1 MSEAPSRRKNQPAP
15 RVRRTERWWFAVHVL
30 LFVSGALALI
40 YEVLWLRRFA
50 VIFGATTPAAAATL
64 SAVFLG
70 FAVGSAVIGARA
82 ADFKRPLFAY
92 GLIEIGA
99 GLGALL
105 VEPLLR
111 AYDGLYPALY
121 RELAGSPAGF
131 AVVKTLL
138 AMVALFIPTFFMG
151 GTVPVLGHALAA
163 SRGGRLGI
171 TAGGLYA
178 ANTLGAALG
187 ALSVPFF
194 WLPKCGAAASYG
206 ACVAGSLVVGAVAC
220 WLGRERRELSK
231 TGLKPSLLNGGAEA
245 KEAVDSLSK
254 WALATLAGLSGAL
267 MFVLQVSWTRM
278 FAQVHENSIYSFAVV
293 LAVFIVGLAGGAGL
307 ARELLRRNWPAQ
319 RTLGLAWVAAGLT
332 VFASPFFFVSLTDGL
347 GYLQE
352 SGGWASYAA
361 RMLWLAVPTVL
372 LPTLLAGMV
381 LPVLMELA
389 GGRGG
394 APAGRTLGWLLATNT
409 AGVVVGSLAAAF
421 ILPRWIGLWIS
432 IALVGMVMVVVGEF
446 CLGEWRR
453 RKMRLVVVFALVGVS
468 FFVFNPAK
476 LPRTRVRE
484 SRGEKLL
491 AVEEGS
497 HGIVS
502 VVESRGS
509 RRMKLDNYYILG
521 GSISPGDERMQ
532 THLPLLLH
540 PAPKR
545 VAFLGFG
552 TGITAGA
559 ALLHPVEKITGIEI
573 VPEVVQAAKAYF
585 AGPNLGVCGS
595 PRVELIVEDARNV
608 LRASGQQFDV
618 IVGDLVVPW
627 RRGESAL
634 FSAEHFAVVRRALA
648 PGGLFCQWLPA
659 FQLSEE
665 EFRIVTATFLDVFPR
680 ATLWRGDFAPDQP
693 ALALVGHAD
702 DAAVI
707 DPNAVA
713 RRVRELRADQTNPH
727 LAHEAGLWI
736 FFVGP
741 LASGDPEFLGVRR
754 NRENRPWLELLGP
767 MSHAGASRGE
777 RGVFVGRRLE
787 AYLEKVRN
795 KPLQHSPVEA
805 VNEVRLLWRQAGA
818 RLAGASLLLAEG
830 KKAAADA
837 VTAEALR
844 SLPPELHRA
853 FLMGDQPPVTQP

>member
-1 MSEAPSRRKNQPAP
+1 MA
-15 RVRRTERWWFAVHVL
+15 
-30 LFVSGALALI
+30 GALALI

-82 ADFKRPLFAY
+82 GNFKRPLYAY
-92 GLIEIGA
+92 GIIEIAA

-105 VEPLLR
+105 VEPFLR
-111 AYDGLYPALY
+111 VYDGFYPVLYH
-121 RELAGSPAGF
+121 ELAGSPTGF

-138 AMVALFIPTFFMG
+138 AMVALFTPTFFMG
-151 GTVPVLGHALAA
+151 GTVPLLGHALATA
-163 SRGGRLGI
+163 RGGRLGV

-178 ANTLGAALG
+178 ANTVGAALG
-187 ALSVPFF
+187 ALSVPFI
-194 WLPKCGAAASYG
+194 WLPKLGAAASYG
-206 ACVAGSLVVGAVAC
+206 ACVGGSVVVGAVAC
-220 WLGRERRELSK
+220 WLGRGQCALGETASKPPLANER
-231 TGLKPSLLNGGAEA
+231 AAA
-245 KEAVDSLSK
+245 KEVGGSLSK
-254 WALATLAGLSGAL
+254 RALATLAGLSGAL

-293 LAVFIVGLAGGAGL
+293 VAVFIVGLAGGASL
-307 ARELLRRNWPAQ
+307 ARELLRRNWRAR
-319 RTLGLAWVAAGLT
+319 RTLGLAWVAAGVA

-352 SGGWASYAA
+352 GGGWTTYAA
-361 RMLWLAVPTVL
+361 RMVWLTVPTVL
-372 LPTLLAGMV
+372 LPMLLAGMV
-381 LPVLMELA
+381 LPVLLELA

-421 ILPRWIGLWIS
+421 ILPRWLGLWVS
-432 IALVGMVMVVVGEF
+432 IALAGIVMVMAGEL

-453 RKMRLVVVFALVGVS
+453 RKLRLVVVFALVGIS
-468 FFVFNPAK
+468 FFVFKPAK

-491 AVEEGS
+491 AVAEGS

-509 RRMKLDNYYILG
+509 RRLKLDNYYILG
-521 GSISPGDERMQ
+521 GSVSTGDERMQ
-532 THLPLLLH
+532 THIPLLLH

-559 ALLHPVEKITGIEI
+559 ALLHPVERITGIEI
-573 VPEVVQAAKAYF
+573 VPEVVQAAKDHF
-585 AGPNLGVCGS
+585 AGPNLGGGGS

-634 FSAEHFAVVRRALA
+634 FSAEHFAAARRALA

-659 FQLSEE
+659 FQLSAE
-665 EFRIVTATFLDVFPR
+665 EFRIVVATFLDVFPR
-680 ATLWRGDFAPDQP
+680 ATPWRGDFAPDQP

-713 RRVRELRADQTNPH
+713 RRVRELRPDQPNPH

-741 LASGDPEFLGVRR
+741 LASSDPEFSGARR

-777 RGVFVGRRLE
+777 RGVFAGRRLE
-787 AYLEKVRN
+787 TYLDKVRG
-795 KPLQHSPVEA
+795 KALQRSPVQALDEA
-805 VNEVRLLWRQAGA
+805 RLLWR
-818 RLAGASLLLAEG
+818 
-830 KKAAADA
+830 
-837 VTAEALR
+837 
-844 SLPPELHRA
+844 
-853 FLMGDQPPVTQP
+853 